1 MSVPLTNS
9 TNYIDQIEF
18 SFNWYNTDMGEK
30 PVDRSIRD
38 IREFVTG
45 YNDAGFLLDKN
56 EIPKSKPDLFDR
68 FIDVFFGQDN
78 RMYYNGWNCAIKD
91 LKSGIFKRKEE

>member
-1 MSVPLTNS
+1 MDKETVN
-9 TNYIDQIEF
+9 
-18 SFNWYNTDMGEK
+18 
-30 PVDRSIRD
+30 RAARD
-38 IREFVTG
+38 IHEFLAG
-45 YNDAGFLLDKN
+45 YDDAGFLLDKN
-56 EIPKSKPDLFDR
+56 KIPKSKPNLFDR